1 MAILSLALKRPW
13 LYCSVMKQVGSTT
26 TKAGAAKPTGANPVF
41 GLLEAARALE
51 TRLEAAMAD
60 VGLSMA
66 KFGVLRTLAAAG
78 EPLTLT
84 ELASCQQCV
93 RSNITQLVDR
103 LESDGFVKRVDDSTD
118 RRSIRAEL
126 TPLGREKQAAGERQL
141 SMLMRDVTSAV
152 SAEDRDALGRVFAA
166 LK

>member
-1 MAILSLALKRPW
+1 
-13 LYCSVMKQVGSTT
+13 MKQVRSTST
-26 TKAGAAKPTGANPVF
+26 AEPAPPKPVNPVF

-51 TRLEAAMAD
+51 AKLESAMSD

-103 LESDGFVKRVDDSTD
+103 LEADGFVKRVDDSND
-118 RRSIRAEL
+118 RRSTRAAL
-126 TPLGREKQAAGERQL
+126 TPLGGGHKAG
-141 SMLMRDVTSAV
+141 RD
-152 SAEDRDALGRVFAA
+152 
-166 LK
+166 

>member
-1 MAILSLALKRPW
+1 
-13 LYCSVMKQVGSTT
+13 MKQVRSSST
-26 TKAGAAKPTGANPVF
+26 AEPAAPKPVNPVF

-51 TRLEAAMAD
+51 TRLESAMSD

-78 EPLTLT
+78 EPLTFT

-103 LESDGFVKRVDDSTD
+103 LEADGLVKRVDDSND
-118 RRSIRAEL
+118 RRSIRAAL

-141 SMLMRDVTSAV
+141 AMLMRAVTSSV
-152 SAEDRDALGRVFAA
+152 SAADREALGRVFAA

>member
-1 MAILSLALKRPW
+1 
-13 LYCSVMKQVGSTT
+13 MKQVGSTPI
-26 TKAGAAKPTGANPVF
+26 KAVTATPKATNPVF

-51 TRLEAAMAD
+51 TRLEAAMSD

-66 KFGVLRTLAAAG
+66 KFGVLRTLAAAA

-103 LESDGFVKRVDDSTD
+103 LEVDGFVKRVDDSSD
-118 RRSIRAEL
+118 RRSIRAAL
-126 TPLGREKQAAGERQL
+126 TPLGREKEAAGERQL
-141 SMLMRDVTSAV
+141 AMLMRDVTSAV

>member
-1 MAILSLALKRPW
+1 
-13 LYCSVMKQVGSTT
+13 MKQVGSTA
-26 TKAGAAKPTGANPVF
+26 TKPGISKSSAPNPVF
-41 GLLEAARALE
+41 GLLAVARALE
-51 TRLEAAMAD
+51 ARLEAAMAD

-103 LESDGFVKRVDDSTD
+103 LESDGFVKRVDDSSD

-126 TPLGREKQAAGERQL
+126 TMLGREKQAAGERQL
-141 SMLMRDVTSAV
+141 AMLMRDVTNAV

>member
-1 MAILSLALKRPW
+1 
-13 LYCSVMKQVGSTT
+13 MKQTRTVE
-26 TKAGAAKPTGANPVF
+26 KEAAKTKSPNPVL
-41 GLLEAARALE
+41 GLLDAARVLE
-51 TRLEAAMAD
+51 SRFEGAMAE

-66 KFGVLRTLAAAG
+66 KFGVLRTLAGAD

-103 LESDGFVKRVDDSTD
+103 LETDGLVKRVDDPSD

-126 TPLGREKQAAGERQL
+126 TPLGREKQSAGERRL
-141 SMLMRDVTSAV
+141 AALMRDILSGV
-152 SAEDRDALGRVFAA
+152 SAQDQEVLGRVFATM
-166 LK
+166 K

>member
-1 MAILSLALKRPW
+1 
-13 LYCSVMKQVGSTT
+13 V
-26 TKAGAAKPTGANPVF
+26 NPVF

-51 TRLEAAMAD
+51 AKLESAMSD

-103 LESDGFVKRVDDSTD
+103 LEADGFVKRVDDSND
-118 RRSIRAEL
+118 RRSTRAAL

-141 SMLMRDVTSAV
+141 TMLMRSVTSSV
-152 SAEDRDALGRVFAA
+152 SADDREALGRVFAA

>member
-1 MAILSLALKRPW
+1 
-13 LYCSVMKQVGSTT
+13 MKQMRPTPA
-26 TKAGAAKPTGANPVF
+26 KAAKPTAVNPVF

-51 TRLEAAMAD
+51 ARLEAAMAD

-66 KFGVLRTLAAAG
+66 KFGVLRTLATAD

-84 ELASCQQCV
+84 DLASCQKCV

-103 LESDGFVKRVDDSTD
+103 LEADGFVKRVDDSSD
-118 RRSIRAEL
+118 RRAIRAAL
-126 TPLGREKQAAGERQL
+126 TPLGREKEAAGERQL
-141 SMLMRDVTSAV
+141 SMLMRSVSSSV

>member
-1 MAILSLALKRPW
+1 
-13 LYCSVMKQVGSTT
+13 MKQNRAST
-26 TKAGAAKPTGANPVF
+26 AERAQPKPVNPVF

-51 TRLEAAMAD
+51 TRLESAMSD

-78 EPLTLT
+78 EPLSLT
-84 ELASCQQCV
+84 DLASCQQCV

-103 LESDGFVKRVDDSTD
+103 LEADGFVRRVDDSSD

-126 TPLGREKQAAGERQL
+126 TALGREKQAAGERQL
-141 SMLMRDVTSAV
+141 AMLTRDVSNAV
-152 SAEDRDALGRVFAA
+152 SADDRDALGRVLQA

>member
-1 MAILSLALKRPW
+1 
-13 LYCSVMKQVGSTT
+13 MKHIGSTP
-26 TKAGAAKPTGANPVF
+26 TKAELAKPKAPNPVF

-51 TRLEAAMAD
+51 ARLESAMSD

-66 KFGVLRTLAAAG
+66 KFGVLRTLAAAS

-103 LESDGFVKRVDDSTD
+103 LEIDGFVKRVDDSSD
-118 RRSIRAEL
+118 RRSIRAAL

-141 SMLMRDVTSAV
+141 AMLMRDVTNAV

>member
-1 MAILSLALKRPW
+1 
-13 LYCSVMKQVGSTT
+13 MKQSTA
-26 TKAGAAKPTGANPVF
+26 TKAEPAKPKAPNPVF

-51 TRLEAAMAD
+51 DKLESAMSD

-66 KFGVLRTLAAAG
+66 KFGVLRTLAAAS
-78 EPLTLT
+78 EPVTLT
-84 ELASCQQCV
+84 ELASHQQCV

-103 LESDGFVKRVDDSTD
+103 LETDGFVKRVDDSSD
-118 RRSIRAEL
+118 RRSIRAAL
-126 TPLGREKQAAGERQL
+126 TALGREKQAAGERQL
-141 SMLMRDVTSAV
+141 AMLMRDVTNAV